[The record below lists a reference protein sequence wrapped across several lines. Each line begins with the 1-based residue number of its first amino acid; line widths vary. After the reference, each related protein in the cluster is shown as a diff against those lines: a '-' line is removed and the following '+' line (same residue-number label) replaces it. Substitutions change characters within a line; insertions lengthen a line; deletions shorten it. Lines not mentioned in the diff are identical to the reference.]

1 MLLTTLQLVS
11 LFFGHNDIPCL
22 QMGRLSTTH
31 VLFSGSADERLP
43 VLMMGGPKNSTL
55 NAGFLPCRRQT
66 VFRAEFQADIYTD
79 NRAVDRIVNHLLVT
93 GDSREV
99 DRAPGQR
106 LDSYFCRFLSYK
118 PRGATTVTW
127 ITVKHAARW
136 TLLET
141 IMIFG

>member
-22 QMGRLSTTH
+22 QMGRLSATH

-93 GDSREV
+93 GDSKERWIARQDRDLILTFADSCPTNPEV
-99 DRAPGQR
+99 Q
-106 LDSYFCRFLSYK
+106 LLS
-118 PRGATTVTW
+118 RG
-127 ITVKHAARW
+127 
-136 TLLET
+136 LP
-141 IMIFG
+141 